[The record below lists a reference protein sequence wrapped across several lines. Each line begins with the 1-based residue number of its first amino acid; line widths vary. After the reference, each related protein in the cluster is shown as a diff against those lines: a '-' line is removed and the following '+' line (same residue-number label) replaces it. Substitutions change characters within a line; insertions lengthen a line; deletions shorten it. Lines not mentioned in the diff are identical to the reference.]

1 MLYVI
6 LIVILLAFVSVSNFI
21 ASRNMERES
30 DAIVHDSIPIS
41 NTANSL
47 LKDLINQETGIRG
60 FELSGNEQYL
70 EPYTSG
76 KKQLEV
82 DLNTINHTIKNI
94 QLYKSLWIHKPYRPL
109 HNLQKYFRHTIGVG
123 PSTVK

>member
-30 DAIVHDSIPIS
+30 DAIAHDSIPIS
-41 NTANSL
+41 ITTNSL

-60 FELSGNEQYL
+60 FELSGNEQ
-70 EPYTSG
+70 
-76 KKQLEV
+76 
-82 DLNTINHTIKNI
+82 I
-94 QLYKSLWIHKPYRPL
+94 
-109 HNLQKYFRHTIGVG
+109 
-123 PSTVK
+123 

>member
-30 DAIVHDSIPIS
+30 DAIVHDAIPIS
-41 NTANSL
+41 ITTNSL

-82 DLNTINHTIKNI
+82 DLNTINQDDK
-94 QLYKSLWIHKPYRPL
+94 
-109 HNLQKYFRHTIGVG
+109 KYPTL
-123 PSTVK
+123 